1 MFMNNSYTILIIYK
15 KITIH
20 GFLARDI
27 WYFFHSND
35 YFSPDL
41 DPFAG
46 AQALKP
52 KPKLLFGCC
61 CSEPET
67 EITSVNIS
75 LLFTG

>member
-15 KITIH
+15 KITIR
-20 GFLARDI
+20 GFLADI
-27 WYFFHSND
+27 WYFSHSND

-52 KPKLLFGCC
+52 KPKLMFGCC
-61 CSEPET
+61 YSELET
-67 EITSVNIS
+67 EISSMNIS